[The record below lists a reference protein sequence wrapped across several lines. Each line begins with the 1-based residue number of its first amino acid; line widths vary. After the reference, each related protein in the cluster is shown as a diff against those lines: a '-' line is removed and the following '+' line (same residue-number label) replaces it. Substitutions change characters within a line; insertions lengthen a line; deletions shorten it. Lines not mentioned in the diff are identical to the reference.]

1 MRVLPYLRVST
12 EEQANSGAGLTAQLF
27 AIKTEATT
35 RGWTLL
41 PVIKDA
47 GHSAKDLNR
56 PGIQSALE
64 QLDHG
69 DADVLVVAKLD
80 RLSRSMLDFAN
91 LMDRAQKRG
100 WGLVALDVNV
110 DTTTPVGEVMA
121 NMMAAFGQFERR
133 LIGQRTKDAL
143 AIKRAQGIR
152 LGRPSSTPAAIAER
166 VRAERAA
173 GATLAAIADGLNRDA
188 VPTVRGGQRWRPSS
202 LESVLV
208 SS

>member
-100 WGLVALDVNV
+100 WGLVALDGGWSGRREAPGVARAWP
-110 DTTTPVGEVMA
+110 T
-121 NMMAAFGQFERR
+121 AAGLLPPPIEPCMRFSRTRLTDVLHRR
-133 LIGQRTKDAL
+133 HSAPWRHG
-143 AIKRAQGIR
+143 R
-152 LGRPSSTPAAIAER
+152 LGR
-166 VRAERAA
+166 
-173 GATLAAIADGLNRDA
+173 GATM
-188 VPTVRGGQRWRPSS
+188 VPLRLIRP
-202 LESVLV
+202 
-208 SS
+208 